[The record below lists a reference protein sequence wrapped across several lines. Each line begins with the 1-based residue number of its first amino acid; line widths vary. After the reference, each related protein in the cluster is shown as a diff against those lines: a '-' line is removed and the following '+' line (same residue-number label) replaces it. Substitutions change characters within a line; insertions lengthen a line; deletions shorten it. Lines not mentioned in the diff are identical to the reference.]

1 MLYHL
6 AQYLQEFY
14 SGFNVFNYLTLRAI
28 LGILTSLLISLLIG
42 PYMIRK
48 LSAYNVGQPI
58 RNDGPESHLSKA
70 GTPTMGGAL
79 IIVAIAISTLLWADL
94 ENRFIWVVI
103 AVMFMYGAIGWVD
116 DYKKL
121 VKQDPKGLAS
131 RYKYLWQS
139 VAGFGVAIYLFGSAA
154 SPVETQ
160 LIFPFFKDIIIPLGA
175 VSYVLLT
182 YFVIVGTSN
191 AVNLTDGLDGLAIL
205 PSVMVAGALGI
216 FAYLSGHSGFS
227 EYLSIPYVPGVG
239 ELVIFCGAL
248 VGAGLGFLLVQH
260 LPRYGLYGRCR
271 CVGIR
276 RSTWCCSSDGS
287 SRVGLIY
294 YGRRVCDGNLIRHSS
309 SSFI

>member
-6 AQYLQEFY
+6 AQYLQEFH
-14 SGFNVFNYLTLRAI
+14 SGFNVFNYLTFRAI

-48 LSAYNVGQPI
+48 LSFYNVGQPI
-58 RNDGPESHLSKA
+58 RDDGPESHFSKA

-79 IIVAIAISTLLWADL
+79 IIVAIAISTLLWANL

-103 AVMFMYGAIGWVD
+103 AVMLMYGAIGWVD

-139 VAGFGVAIYLFGSAA
+139 IAGFGVAIYLFDSAV

-160 LIFPFFKDIIIPLGA
+160 LIFPFFKDIIVPLGL
-175 VSYVLLT
+175 VSYVFLT
-182 YFVIVGTSN
+182 YFVVVGTSN

-216 FAYLSGHSGFS
+216 FAYLSG
-227 EYLSIPYVPGVG
+227 
-239 ELVIFCGAL
+239 
-248 VGAGLGFLLVQH
+248 
-260 LPRYGLYGRCR
+260 
-271 CVGIR
+271 
-276 RSTWCCSSDGS
+276 
-287 SRVGLIY
+287 
-294 YGRRVCDGNLIRHSS
+294 N
-309 SSFI
+309 